1 MCHALPHS
9 SCLCGPGLLQAL
21 ARQVKLERPEE
32 IRKELEY
39 CERVAAERVQRRYK
53 RHFAMCRDV
62 AAQII
67 DLVTMVGEYRLLNE
81 KYVTQ
86 LSLRM
91 PKGITTVNQCKRF
104 FLKT

>member
-1 MCHALPHS
+1 M
-9 SCLCGPGLLQAL
+9 
-21 ARQVKLERPEE
+21 ERPEE

-53 RHFAMCRDV
+53 RHFAMFRDV

-91 PKGITTVNQCKRF
+91 QKGITTVNQCKRF
-104 FLKT
+104 FKKGNKHSLEVTVIQLIVECTLLK

>member
-1 MCHALPHS
+1 MFVSLTHPVSVAT
-9 SCLCGPGLLQAL
+9 GLLQAL

-53 RHFAMCRDV
+53 RHFTMCRDV

-67 DLVTMVGEYRLLNE
+67 DLVTLVGEYRLLNE

-91 PKGITTVNQCKRF
+91 PEGITTVHQCKRF
-104 FLKT
+104 FFKR